1 YPGQT
6 FHGTVTAIAP
16 AVDQRSRTVHVVVDP
31 SDPNNELLSGMLAS
45 VNIVT
50 AQDQSALLLPRSAV
64 SGAASPGTQTT
75 VVAIEDNGVVSRTP
89 IQLGMVNANQVQV
102 AGGLREGQLVATGNT
117 AGLNTGEVV
126 TPQVETRTALAR

>member
-1 YPGQT
+1 ML
-6 FHGTVTAIAP
+6 I
-16 AVDQRSRTVHVVVDP
+16 DP

-64 SGAASPGTQTT
+64 SGAATPGTQTT
-75 VVAIEDNGVVSRTP
+75 VVAIDDNGVVSRTP
-89 IQLGMVNANQVQV
+89 IQLGIVNDNQVQV
-102 AGGLREGQLVATGNT
+102 AGGLHEGQLVATGNT
-117 AGLNTGEVV
+117 SGLNTGEVV